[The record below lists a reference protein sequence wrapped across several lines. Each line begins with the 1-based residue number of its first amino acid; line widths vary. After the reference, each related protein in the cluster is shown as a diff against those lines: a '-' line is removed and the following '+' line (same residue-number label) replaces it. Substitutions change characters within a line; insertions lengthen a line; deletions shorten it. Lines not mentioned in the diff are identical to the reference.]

1 MRPKTNHIVAAMVI
15 LSLVC
20 CLSTPVAAESAKE
33 LYFQAEACNR
43 RLLDSEKK
51 QKYRANWMVC
61 IEKSQ
66 RVYRQD
72 PQGAWAAAGLYLT
85 GSLYRDLYR
94 RSGNPDDN
102 REAIDHFER
111 IRKRFPRSGYSDRA
125 RRAVRDAS
133 RDTAAKKPAKKP
145 GKKTAGGKNRA
156 PVSDQYHRAE
166 ACYRQ
171 LLDSPRK
178 QKYRD
183 RWLPCIKKFEA
194 AYQTNPSDPWA
205 SASLYMAGFMYFEL
219 YKRSYSQTDRQ
230 SAVKHFTHVVRQY
243 PKSAYRAKAQR
254 AIEAI
259 KRDDDLLA
267 VIAETEDSSDS
278 AADQDS
284 SSIGDPAGGAGDDIR
299 RPSAKQLT
307 VTGMRFW
314 SNPNYTRLV
323 IDLDGETTYAFNE
336 LKRDPS
342 NKKPRRLY
350 VDLDNARLEENQPRI
365 IPIDDD
371 LLLHA
376 RAGQHTPTSV
386 RIVAD
391 RKSIQSYKV
400 FSLRDPFRIVL
411 DIRGGEKK
419 EPPPRLARTDPRT
432 DKIDPRKSTKDLARQ
447 LSLGVR
453 RIVVDPGHG
462 GKDYGA
468 PGYLKGVHEKNVT
481 MQISKKLAA
490 KLRKELGCE
499 VILTR
504 NSDRFLT
511 LEERTAFANT
521 KNADLFI
528 SIHTNANKDP
538 RAYGIS
544 TYILNLASD
553 EEARMV
559 AAMENKTS
567 TNNISDL
574 ETILFSL
581 MHNTKIHESTRLAAY
596 VQEATAKRLKRKGYG
611 RIKSIGVKQAPFYVL
626 LGAQMPAILIE
637 TSFISNPRECR
648 RLINPKSQDRLCEGI
663 VRGVQ
668 KYIRETSPTA
678 LREVR
683 ARSGK
688 QG

>member
-1 MRPKTNHIVAAMVI
+1 MALVIALFGGVLPAA
-15 LSLVC
+15 
-20 CLSTPVAAESAKE
+20 ADSAKE
-33 LYFQAEACNR
+33 LYFQAEACSRKLYDNA
-43 RLLDSEKK
+43 KK
-51 QKYRANWMVC
+51 QKYRTNWLNC
-61 IEKSQ
+61 IDKSQ
-66 RVYRQD
+66 RVYRKD
-72 PQGAWAAAGLYLT
+72 PQGPWAAAGLYLS
-85 GSLYRDLYR
+85 GSLYRDMYR
-94 RSGNPDDN
+94 QSGNSDDI

-111 IRKRFPRSGYSDRA
+111 ILKRFPRSGYADKAKRGI
-125 RRAVRDAS
+125 
-133 RDTAAKKPAKKP
+133 TEAKKYTAR
-145 GKKTAGGKNRA
+145 KKTAPKKRA
-156 PVSDQYHRAE
+156 DTSTSSKRGSVSDQYHRAE

-171 LLDSPRK
+171 LLDNPK
-178 QKYRD
+178 HQKYRD
-183 RWLPCIKKFEA
+183 RWLPCIQKFKT
-194 AYQTNPSDPWA
+194 AYQTDPSDPWA

-243 PKSAYRAKAQR
+243 PKSAYRAKAER
-254 AIEAI
+254 AIKAI

-267 VIAETEDSSDS
+267 VIQESEQSS
-278 AADQDS
+278 AAKQ
-284 SSIGDPAGGAGDDIR
+284 GGQKAAPGASGEKAAV
-299 RPSAKQLT
+299 PVSPQSGSLLK

-323 IDLDGETTYAFNE
+323 IDLDGETTFAFNE
-336 LKRDPS
+336 LRRDPA

-350 VDLDNARLEENQPRI
+350 VDLDNARLEENLPRI

-376 RAGQHTPTSV
+376 RAGQFSPTSV

-391 RKSIQSYKV
+391 MKSIQSYKV
-400 FSLRDPFRIVL
+400 FSLKDPFRIVL
-411 DIRGGEKK
+411 DIRGGENKK
-419 EPPPRLARTDPRT
+419 AAPEIVRKDSRVE
-432 DKIDPRKSTKDLARQ
+432 KIDPRKSTKDLARQ

-481 MQISKKLAA
+481 LQISRKLAA
-490 KLRKELGCE
+490 KLRKELRCE

-528 SIHTNANKDP
+528 SVHTNANRDP

-544 TYILNLASD
+544 TYVLNLASD

-596 VQEATAKRLKRKGYG
+596 VQEGTIKRLKQRGYG
-611 RIKSIGVKQAPFYVL
+611 RVKSIGVKQAPFYVL
-626 LGAQMPAILIE
+626 LGAQMPSILIE

-648 RLINPKSQDRLCEGI
+648 RLVNPTYQDRLCEGI
-663 VRGVQ
+663 VRGVK
-668 KYIRETSPTA
+668 KYIRETSSTA
-678 LREVR
+678 LQEKNP
-683 ARSGK
+683 RSGK
-688 QG
+688 RG